1 MLRTFISLSI
11 HNYRLYFTGQ
21 VISLCGTW
29 MQRVAMAWLV
39 LEITGSGTAVG
50 SVTAVQFLPI
60 LFLAPIGGLLADRYD
75 NRRILYATQALA
87 TLTALVLGLLV
98 MTGVVVMWM
107 IYVAAMLGGLAAAF
121 DAPARQTFVLEM
133 VGRAQ
138 LTNAV
143 SLNSTAVN
151 AARIVGPALAGIL
164 IVTVGIAW
172 CFIINAATYL
182 ALIVTLRVMKSQELK
197 AADVSPRTPNQILE
211 GFRYALRTPSVRTP
225 LILLAVAGT
234 FAYNFQVVLPLLAR
248 FSFGGGARAYGVM
261 SSAMGVGAVAGGLLA
276 ASRANRPPEALAKA
290 GMVFGSVAI
299 VTSLAPNL
307 WSAIVS
313 LVLLGAS
320 SVTFIALGNATL
332 QLAAAPAM
340 RGRVMGMYTLAF
352 LGTTPIG
359 SPTMGWVGEH
369 LGGRWAMGLGGGA
382 VLVAALLTLR
392 PLIALRVG
400 EGVDLP
406 IEGPP
411 AEKA

>member
-1 MLRTFISLSI
+1 MTQTFRSLSI

-21 VISLCGTW
+21 VVSLCGTW

-39 LEITGSGTAVG
+39 LEVTGSGTAVG
-50 SVTAVQFLPI
+50 TVTAVQFLPL
-60 LFLAPIGGLLADRYD
+60 LFLAPIGGLIADRHD
-75 NRRILYATQALA
+75 NRRILYATQTLA
-87 TLTALVLGLLV
+87 ALTALALGLVV
-98 MTGVVVMWM
+98 MAGVVSMWM
-107 IYVAAMLGGLAAAF
+107 VYVAALLGGLAAAF

-133 VGRAQ
+133 VGREQ

-151 AARIVGPALAGIL
+151 AARIVGPALAGVL
-164 IVTVGIAW
+164 IVTVGTAW
-172 CFIINAATYL
+172 CFIINAATYT
-182 ALIVTLRVMKSQELK
+182 ALIVALRMMRREELQP
-197 AADVSPRTPNQILE
+197 ADVSPRTPNQILE

-248 FSFGGGARAYGVM
+248 FAFDGGARAYGVM

-290 GMVFGSVAI
+290 GLVFGSVAI
-299 VTSLAPNL
+299 VTSLTPNL
-307 WSAIVS
+307 WTAIVS
-313 LVLLGAS
+313 LVVLGAS

-332 QLAAAPAM
+332 QLAAAPSM
-340 RGRVMGMYTLAF
+340 RGRVMGMYTMAF

-359 SPTMGWVGEH
+359 GPTMGWVGEH
-369 LGGRWAMGLGGGA
+369 FGARWAMGLGGAA
-382 VLVAALLTLR
+382 VLVAGLLVLR
-392 PLIALRVG
+392 PLLALRVPD
-400 EGVDLP
+400 EPDLP
-406 IEGPP
+406 IEGLP